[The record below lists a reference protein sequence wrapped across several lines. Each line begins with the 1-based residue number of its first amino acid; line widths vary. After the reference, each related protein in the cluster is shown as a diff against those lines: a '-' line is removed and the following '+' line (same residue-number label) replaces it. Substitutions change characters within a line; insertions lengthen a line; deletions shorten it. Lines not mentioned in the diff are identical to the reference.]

1 MNKSFFLS
9 LVALFF
15 LVSISSCDKKN
26 KGNFEVKL
34 NGFVGAQP
42 LSFSNTIYSDGAGKD
57 FFFNRLKFYISE
69 VRLVRTDNTE
79 VDVEDVAYFDY
90 ADNNWKSFSVE
101 APSGEY
107 KGIKFNVGLNPAQNA
122 TNPDDFKASDPLGPK
137 DDMFWE
143 WLKHRFINLEG
154 KADVSGGSFVNGVG
168 LVYHVGRDTCYRSV
182 SLSNGNFIIPDEGK
196 KSINLNL
203 DLLKVFKEQPAPI
216 DMFLKPGTQSEDNDL
231 SIAIQFADQFS
242 KSFSYSE

>member
-1 MNKSFFLS
+1 MQVNRFYLLLLVFFL
-9 LVALFF
+9 L
-15 LVSISSCDKKN
+15 SISSCDKKN

-34 NGFVGAQP
+34 NAFVGAQP
-42 LSFSNTIYSDGAGKD
+42 LSFSNTIYSDGEGKD
-57 FFFNRLKFYISE
+57 FYFTKFKFYISD

-90 ADNNWKSFSVE
+90 SDNNWNSFSVE

-107 KGIKFNVGLNPAQNA
+107 KGVKFYVGLNPAQNA
-122 TNPDDFKASDPLGPK
+122 TNPDDFKASNPLGPK

-168 LVYHVGRDTCYRSV
+168 LVYHVGRDTCYREV
-182 SLSNGNFIIPDEGK
+182 SLTNVNFIIPDEGK
-196 KSINLNL
+196 KSVNLNL
-203 DLLKVFKEQPAPI
+203 DLLKVFKQQPAPI

-231 SIAIQFADQFS
+231 AIAIQFADQFS